1 MNHPSFPL
9 QNSLRT
15 SSLISA
21 NPRYCRY
28 FDTIGKPKSSFSPKN
43 FRNLR
48 QAIFLPAPSDVFS
61 NVGITAQSTVTD
73 EISVQNMTAEDGL
86 KSRQGG
92 NTYNWMKLKV

>member
-1 MNHPSFPL
+1 M
-9 QNSLRT
+9 
-15 SSLISA
+15 
-21 NPRYCRY
+21 
-28 FDTIGKPKSSFSPKN
+28 IGKPKRSFSPKN

-61 NVGITAQSTVTD
+61 NIGITPLNTVMG

-92 NTYNWMKLKV
+92 NTCNWMKLKV